1 MARRS
6 GTQTA
11 LALLLA
17 LLGVGSVFLTWHR
30 ATLLG
35 ISDSDDGWERWPG
48 VATAALFTGSVVC
61 IALSRR
67 ERASAWW
74 QTFGYFLLPLA
85 TIGVLCWYA
94 WDFLPAGLR
103 SRMGSGTRLGAA
115 FKEFGGAFRW
125 SSIGV
130 GAYAAF
136 ALAVAVVLVGLSTR
150 GSRSNGHR

>member
-30 ATLLG
+30 AAFLG
-35 ISDSDDGWERWPG
+35 IADADDGWERWEG
-48 VATAALFTGSVVC
+48 VAAAVLFAGCAAC
-61 IALSRR
+61 ILLSRR
-67 ERASAWW
+67 REASAWW
-74 QTFGYFLLPLA
+74 HTLGYFLLPLA

-103 SRMGSGTRLGAA
+103 ARLGSGTRLGAA
-115 FKEFGGAFRW
+115 FKEFGGAFKW

-136 ALAVAVVLVGLSTR
+136 ALAVAILLVGFS
-150 GSRSNGHR
+150 GPSRSRSDA

>member
-1 MARRS
+1 MARHS

-30 ATLLG
+30 ATVLG
-35 ISDSDDGWERWPG
+35 ISDSDDGRERWEG
-48 VATAALFTGSVVC
+48 VAAAALFAGCAAC
-61 IALSRR
+61 IVLSRR
-67 ERASAWW
+67 RDASAWW
-74 QTFGYFLLPLA
+74 HTLGYFLLPLA

-103 SRMGSGTRLGAA
+103 ARLGSGSRLGAA
-115 FKEFGGAFRW
+115 FKEFGGAFKW
-125 SSIGV
+125 SSIGP

-136 ALAVAVVLVGLSTR
+136 ALAVAIVLVGICRPTR
-150 GSRSNGHR
+150 RND